1 MKFRMIDRHFASA
14 SALALAASFASGS
27 VAAQE
32 EESAASESSGMIVVT
47 AQRREENLQDVPVS
61 LTAVTAAMLESR
73 NIDDIRQIN
82 LAAPSVQIAGG
93 NDGDSNVFIR
103 GVGTLSFAPT
113 IESSVAIA
121 VDDVNLGRANLAFG
135 AFDDVARVEAL
146 NGPQGLLFGKNA
158 SAGLLNIVTRRP
170 ELGVAGGNVDAEVAL
185 RDTTPGDGFGT
196 ILRGT
201 INLPVGENS
210 ALRINTR
217 YSHQDS
223 IVRSLTP
230 DLTDENAED
239 YGVRIKFLTQPT
251 DTFEVYLI
259 GEYSKRHGMPMASY
273 GPAVAAGGDIAPVLA
288 AEGIVAG
295 PRNFFGSAD
304 QPQFSDNE
312 LVGLEGSLSLVLPN
326 EWELIS
332 VTAYKQL
339 DTVSNLDSDRT
350 SADQLSI
357 NFADT
362 RFSQFSTELRL
373 SIPEGKTI
381 DGQLGVY
388 YYQSENTGQR
398 NLAGGLGLPPFVS
411 VGFPFCVNAQPPFGA
426 PPAACPGSNNFALGR
441 DVNTDLDVESLAA
454 FSQFN
459 AHITDNLTLIGGL
472 RVTHDEVS
480 IFNMQ
485 NQLRYFLPLAA
496 PGTFSAET
504 SHTEL
509 SWKIGAQYDVT
520 PDVMVY
526 GYYARGYKG
535 PGFNDNF
542 IPGVQSLVAEET
554 SDAFEVGLRSTWL
567 DGDLVFNLTGFLQ
580 KFYDY
585 QAQSFNV
592 ANQTFLLQNA
602 AELETKGVE
611 AQLIAQLADGL
622 SLNAN
627 ATLLDATFGSF
638 PGAECYPGQTACGAD
653 NTFDASGLS
662 LPGSAKF
669 TSTVQM
675 QYDFPVS
682 DGLDAFVE
690 ANWYHRSP
698 INFNLVAAP
707 LTRIGTIDP
716 IGASIGVQNDNLR
729 VSLFCRNCFN
739 EVYQANIGLWVGDSS
754 QYGLATAIQNWSIA
768 SVRNIGLSVSYD
780 F

>member
-1 MKFRMIDRHFASA
+1 MILHKFNRRLAGASA
-14 SALALAASFASGS
+14 FAVVSSLLSTVALAQD
-27 VAAQE
+27 AQRE
-32 EESAASESSGMIVVT
+32 PDENDGMIVVT

-61 LTAVTAAMLESR
+61 LTAVTAEMLDSR

-82 LAAPSVQIAGG
+82 LAAPSVQVAGG
-93 NDGDSNVFIR
+93 GDGDSNIFVR
-103 GVGTLSFAPT
+103 GVGTLSFAPSV
-113 IESSVAIA
+113 ESSVAIA

-158 SAGLLNIVTRRP
+158 SAGLLNIITRRP
-170 ELGVAGGNVDAEVAL
+170 ELGELGGSVDAELVV

-196 ILRGT
+196 VLRGT
-201 INLPVGENS
+201 INVPVGETS

-217 YSHQDS
+217 YSYQDS

-230 DLTDENAED
+230 NLTDENAED
-239 YGVRIKFLTQPT
+239 YGVRVKFLSQPS
-251 DTFEVYLI
+251 DALEIYLI
-259 GEYSKRHGMPMASY
+259 GEYAKRQGLPLASY
-273 GPAVAAGGDIAPVLA
+273 GPSVAPGGDIAPILVR
-288 AEGIVAG
+288 EGITPG
-295 PRNFFGSAD
+295 PRNFLGAAD
-304 QPQFSDNE
+304 LPTFSDNE
-312 LVGLEGSLSLVLPN
+312 LVSLQGTISFVLPN

-339 DTVSNLDSDRT
+339 DTLSNLDSDRT
-350 SADQLSI
+350 SVDLLSGNNADV
-357 NFADT
+357 
-362 RFSQFSTELRL
+362 RFSQFSSELRL
-373 SIPEGKTI
+373 AIPQGNTI
-381 DGQLGVY
+381 DGQLGLY
-388 YYQSENTGQR
+388 YFQSENTGQR
-398 NLAGGLGLPPFVS
+398 NLFGGLGLPGFVS

-441 DVNTDLDVESLAA
+441 DVQSDLDTESMAA
-454 FSQFN
+454 FGQFN
-459 AHITDNLTLIGGL
+459 AHVTDALNLIGGL

-480 IFNMQ
+480 IANVQ
-485 NQLRYFLPLAA
+485 NLRRYFIPLAA
-496 PGTFSAET
+496 PGTYAADT
-504 SHTEL
+504 AHTEL

-520 PDVMVY
+520 PDMMLY

-542 IPGVQSLVAEET
+542 IPGVQTLVNEET
-554 SDAFEVGLRSTWL
+554 SDAFELGMRSTWL

-602 AELETKGVE
+602 AELKTKGIE
-611 AQLIAQLADGL
+611 AQMIARPADGL

-627 ATLLDATFGSF
+627 ATLLDAAFTSF
-638 PGAECYPGQTACGAD
+638 PGAECYPGQPSCGAG
-653 NTFDASGLS
+653 NTFDASGLR

-669 TSTVQM
+669 TSTVQV
-675 QYDFPVS
+675 QYEFPVS
-682 DGLDAFVE
+682 DGMDAFVE

-698 INFNLVAAP
+698 INFDLVAAP
-707 LTRIGTIDP
+707 ITRIGTIDP
-716 IGASIGVQNDNLR
+716 IGASIGIQNDNLR

-739 EVYQANIGLWVGDSS
+739 EVNPSNISLWVGDSAN
-754 QYGLATAIQNWSIA
+754 YGLATAFQNWSIA
-768 SVRNIGLSVSYD
+768 SVRNVGLSLSYA

>member
-1 MKFRMIDRHFASA
+1 MNFRMFGRRMAGASV
-14 SALALAASFASGS
+14 LALMSSFAGTS
-27 VAAQE
+27 VAAQDARTE
-32 EESAASESSGMIVVT
+32 AADNSGMIVVT

-61 LTAVTAAMLESR
+61 LTAVTADMLESR

-93 NDGDSNVFIR
+93 DDGASNVFVR

-121 VDDVNLGRANLAFG
+121 VDDVNLGRGNLAFG

-170 ELGVAGGNVDAEVAL
+170 ELGVVSGSVDAELVL

-201 INLPVGENS
+201 INLPVGDNS

-223 IVRSLTP
+223 VIRSLTP
-230 DLTDENAED
+230 NTTDENAED
-239 YGVRIKFLTQPT
+239 YGVRVKFLTQPS
-251 DTFEVYLI
+251 DAFEIYLI
-259 GEYSKRHGMPMASY
+259 GEYSKRHGMPLASY
-273 GPAVAAGGDIAPVLA
+273 GPAVAAAGDIAPVLA
-288 AEGIVAG
+288 REGIVAG
-295 PRNFFGSAD
+295 PTNFFGAAE
-304 QPQFSDNE
+304 QPTFSDNE
-312 LVGLEGSLSLVLPN
+312 LVSLQGSLSLVLPN

-350 SADQLSI
+350 SADLLSI

-373 SIPEGKTI
+373 AIPQGETI

-388 YYQSENTGQR
+388 YFQSENAGQR
-398 NLAGGLGLPPFVS
+398 NLAGGLGLPSFVS

-426 PPAACPGSNNFALGR
+426 PPAACPGANNHALGR
-441 DVNTDLDVESLAA
+441 DVQTDLDVESLAA
-454 FSQFN
+454 FGQFN
-459 AHITDNLTLIGGL
+459 AHVTDALTLIGGL
-472 RVTHDEVS
+472 RITHDAVS
-480 IFNMQ
+480 IANVQ

-496 PGTFSAET
+496 PGSFSADT

-520 PDVMVY
+520 EDVMLY

-542 IPGVQSLVAEET
+542 IPGVQSLVSEET
-554 SDAFEVGLRSTWL
+554 SDAFELGLRSTWL

-585 QAQSFNV
+585 QAQSFDV

-602 AELETKGVE
+602 AELETKGIE

-627 ATLLDATFGSF
+627 ATLLDAAFTSF
-638 PGAECYPGQTACGAD
+638 PGAECYPGQPTCGAG
-653 NTFDASGLS
+653 NIFDASGLR

-669 TSTVQM
+669 TSTVQV
-675 QYDFPVS
+675 QYEFPIS
-682 DGLDAFVE
+682 DSMDAFVE

-698 INFNLVAAP
+698 INFDLVAAP
-707 LTRIGTIDP
+707 ITRIGTIDP
-716 IGASIGVQNDNLR
+716 IGASIGIENDNLR

-739 EVYQANIGLWVGDSS
+739 EVYPANISLWAGDSA
-754 QYGLATAIQNWSIA
+754 QYGLASAFQNWSIA
-768 SVRNIGLSVSYD
+768 SVRNIGLSLSYD